1 MAGLFKIMS
10 DRVSIYDKA
19 DHLVAENQRA
29 LVNSSNGTI
38 LCDGECI
45 IEVDYL
51 IKRKISNGLI
61 EQYRVVES
69 HYQSA
74 VRNMPAHYKLKVEN
88 IKKMKTPDY
97 SSNSIVNHFHVSDN
111 GRVYQDSIDISK
123 NNYNSYSW
131 DQLKGILNNVKN
143 EVGELDLH
151 QAEFENINRNLQK
164 IEDELQK
171 ENPDKGILRICIE
184 LLPISVTALQS
195 VVTLGQMLGIS

>member
-1 MAGLFKIMS
+1 MVGLFKIMN
-10 DRVSIYDKA
+10 DRVSIYDRARK
-19 DHLVAENQRA
+19 LVAENQRA
-29 LVNSSNGTI
+29 RVNSSTCTI
-38 LCDGECI
+38 ICEGECI
-45 IEVDYL
+45 IEVGYL
-51 IKRKISNGLI
+51 ITRELPNALI
-61 EQYRVVES
+61 EQYCVVES

-74 VRNMPAHYKLKVEN
+74 VRNMPAHYSLKVEN

-131 DQLKGILNNVKN
+131 DQLQGILNNVKN
-143 EVGELDLH
+143 EVSELDLH

-164 IEDELQK
+164 IEDELKK